1 MAIVLATVG
10 AGLLLCEMLLLRLNG
25 MIAAANCSGS
35 LRDNVHAFV
44 NVLMMAENVNRF
56 AIDAIEDIIIVCGSR
71 SDSGIVMGP
80 TTAMDD
86 TLLATEQQT
95 DDEQDD
101 RQLMGAADRC
111 HRCENMC
118 FCRCFDV
125 FTNCVLRVRRMW
137 RYVTNYAARA
147 YMIGSSCMMQSI

>member
-1 MAIVLATVG
+1 MPVAMIVMTKMHLMALVLATVG
-10 AGLLLCEMLLLRLNG
+10 AGLLLCEMLLCLNG

-71 SDSGIVMGP
+71 SGSGIVMGP
-80 TTAMDD
+80 TAAMDD
-86 TLLATEQQT
+86 ALLATEQQT

-118 FCRCFDV
+118 V
-125 FTNCVLRVRRMW
+125 V
-137 RYVTNYAARA
+137 
-147 YMIGSSCMMQSI
+147 